1 MHKFTCY
8 FIDNSGKRQY
18 FSVKASDKA
27 SAIDKAFKK
36 ARKSAK
42 GDIIS
47 WDVKLS
53 F

>member
-1 MHKFTCY
+1 MHKFSCY
-8 FIDNSGKRQY
+8 FMDNSGKRQY
-18 FSVKASDKA
+18 FSVKASDKV
-27 SAIDKAFKK
+27 SAIEKAFKK
-36 ARKSAK
+36 ARKNAS

>member
-1 MHKFTCY
+1 MHKFMCY
-8 FIDNSGKRQY
+8 FIDNSGKHQH

-36 ARKSAK
+36 ARKNAS

>member
-1 MHKFTCY
+1 MHKFMCY
-8 FIDNSGKRQY
+8 FIDNSGKRQN
-18 FSVKASDKA
+18 FSIKASDKA

-36 ARKSAK
+36 ARKNAK